1 MAPADPI
8 TRVVWLLR
16 ESIAPYL
23 RRRVIVVLLLGFA
36 SGLPLLLSFG
46 TLSAWLREADVERS
60 AIGLF
65 SLVGLPYALKP
76 LWAPLMDGARLPVLT
91 DLLGRRR
98 GWMVLSQAMLMIA
111 IAGLAFSD
119 PGHAP
124 LMMAGFAVL
133 VAFFSASQDIVI
145 DAYRIETLDEDE
157 QGIGAAAVT
166 YGYRAGMLVAGA
178 GALIMADTW
187 TWTHAYLAMA
197 GLVLVGTVTILLSP
211 EPRGPDGR
219 DSGPS
224 GRERGARDRR
234 SLGEWLAD
242 FVIAP
247 FSEFATRPGWLV
259 ILLFIVTFKLGDA
272 FLSIMTNPF
281 YIDLGFTKT
290 EIAEVTKLFGL
301 IALAVGLFIGG
312 LLIKWTGLLNALLI
326 SGVLQA
332 ASNLVFAYQAV
343 AGNDVGVL
351 TFTIAVENVTGGMG
365 TAAFVAYLSSL
376 TNTAFTATQY
386 ALLSAFMAFGRTLL
400 SSPSGYL
407 VDFVGWFD
415 FFVLSVGVAVPG
427 MILLLVLMRVYPTH
441 AGRRAGRTADLGE
454 RQGESP

>member
-1 MAPADPI
+1 LANLDPVA
-8 TRVVWLLR
+8 RAVWLLR
-16 ESIAPYL
+16 ESVAPYL
-23 RRRVIVVLLLGFA
+23 NRRVIVVLLLGFA

-76 LWAPLMDGARLPVLT
+76 LWAPLMDGLRLPILT
-91 DLLGRRR
+91 DMLGRRR
-98 GWMVLSQAMLMIA
+98 GWMVLSQGMLMLA
-111 IAGLAFSD
+111 IGGLALSN
-119 PGHAP
+119 PGDAP
-124 LMMAGFAVL
+124 FLMAGFAVL

-145 DAYRIETLDEDE
+145 DAYRIETLNEDE

-178 GALIMADTW
+178 GALILADMW

-197 GLVLVGTVTILLSP
+197 ILVLVGTVTILLSP
-211 EPRGPDGR
+211 EPPGPEGDAAPMSR
-219 DSGPS
+219 K
-224 GRERGARDRR
+224 RR
-234 SLGEWLAD
+234 TLGQWLAD
-242 FVIAP
+242 FVVAP
-247 FSEFATRPGWLV
+247 FLEFATRPGWLV

-312 LLIKWTGLLNALLI
+312 LLIRWTGLLNALLI

-332 ASNLVFAYQAV
+332 ASNFVFAYQVV

-351 TFTIAVENVTGGMG
+351 TITIAVENVTGGMG

-415 FFVLSVGVAVPG
+415 FFILSVGVAVPG
-427 MILLLVLMRVYPTH
+427 LILLLVLMRVYPNH
-441 AGRRAGRTADLGE
+441 AGRRGGAASKEANKVAEPPGAGA
-454 RQGESP
+454 

>member
-1 MAPADPI
+1 LANLDPVA
-8 TRVVWLLR
+8 RAVWLLR
-16 ESIAPYL
+16 ESVAPYL
-23 RRRVIVVLLLGFA
+23 NRRVIVVLLLGFA

-76 LWAPLMDGARLPVLT
+76 LWAPLMDGLRLPILT
-91 DLLGRRR
+91 DMLGRRR
-98 GWMVLSQAMLMIA
+98 GWMVLSQGMLMLA
-111 IAGLAFSD
+111 IGGLALSN
-119 PGHAP
+119 PGDAP
-124 LMMAGFAVL
+124 FLMAGFAVL

-145 DAYRIETLDEDE
+145 DAYRIETLNEDE

-178 GALIMADTW
+178 GALILADMW

-197 GLVLVGTVTILLSP
+197 ILVLVGTVTILLSP
-211 EPRGPDGR
+211 EPPGPEGDAAPVSR
-219 DSGPS
+219 K
-224 GRERGARDRR
+224 RR
-234 SLGEWLAD
+234 TLGQWLVD
-242 FVIAP
+242 FVVAP
-247 FSEFATRPGWLV
+247 FLEFATRPGWLV

-312 LLIKWTGLLNALLI
+312 LLIRWTGLLNALLI

-332 ASNLVFAYQAV
+332 ASNFVFAYQVV

-351 TFTIAVENVTGGMG
+351 TITIAVENVTGGMG

-415 FFVLSVGVAVPG
+415 FFILSVGVAVPG
-427 MILLLVLMRVYPTH
+427 LILLLVLMRVYPNH
-441 AGRRAGRTADLGE
+441 AGRRGGAASKEANKVAEPPGAGA
-454 RQGESP
+454 

>member
-1 MAPADPI
+1 MANLDPVA
-8 TRVVWLLR
+8 RAVWLLR
-16 ESIAPYL
+16 ESVAPYL
-23 RRRVIVVLLLGFA
+23 NRRVIVVLLLGFA

-76 LWAPLMDGARLPVLT
+76 LWAPLMDGLRLPILT
-91 DLLGRRR
+91 DMLGRRR
-98 GWMVLSQAMLMIA
+98 GWMVLSQGMLMLA
-111 IAGLAFSD
+111 IGGLALSN
-119 PGHAP
+119 PGDAP
-124 LMMAGFAVL
+124 FLMAGFAVL

-145 DAYRIETLDEDE
+145 DAYRIETLNEDE

-178 GALIMADTW
+178 GALILADMW

-197 GLVLVGTVTILLSP
+197 ILVLVGTVTILLSP
-211 EPRGPDGR
+211 EPPGPEGDAAPVSR
-219 DSGPS
+219 K
-224 GRERGARDRR
+224 RR
-234 SLGEWLAD
+234 TLGQWLAD
-242 FVIAP
+242 FVVAP
-247 FSEFATRPGWLV
+247 FLEFATRPGWLV

-312 LLIKWTGLLNALLI
+312 LLIRWTGLLNALLI

-332 ASNLVFAYQAV
+332 ASNFVFAYQVV

-351 TFTIAVENVTGGMG
+351 TITIAVENVTGGMG

-415 FFVLSVGVAVPG
+415 FFILSVGVAVPG
-427 MILLLVLMRVYPTH
+427 LILLLVLMRVYPNH
-441 AGRRAGRTADLGE
+441 AGRRGGAASKEANKVAEPPGAGA
-454 RQGESP
+454 

>member
-1 MAPADPI
+1 
-8 TRVVWLLR
+8 LL
-16 ESIAPYL
+16 
-23 RRRVIVVLLLGFA
+23 
-36 SGLPLLLSFG
+36 
-46 TLSAWLREADVERS
+46 
-60 AIGLF
+60 
-65 SLVGLPYALKP
+65 
-76 LWAPLMDGARLPVLT
+76 
-91 DLLGRRR
+91 
-98 GWMVLSQAMLMIA
+98 
-111 IAGLAFSD
+111 
-119 PGHAP
+119 
-124 LMMAGFAVL
+124 MAGFAVL

-145 DAYRIETLDEDE
+145 DAYRIETLEEDE

-166 YGYRAGMLVAGA
+166 YGYRGGMLVAGA
-178 GALIMADTW
+178 GALILADLW

-197 GLVLVGTVTILLSP
+197 VLVLVGTVTILLSP
-211 EPRGPDGR
+211 EPPGPDTGATEA
-219 DSGPS
+219 GK
-224 GRERGARDRR
+224 RERR
-234 SLGEWLAD
+234 SFGQWLAD
-242 FVIAP
+242 FVVAP
-247 FSEFATRPGWLV
+247 FLEFATRPGWLV

-312 LLIKWTGLLNALLI
+312 LLIRWTGLLNALLI

-332 ASNLVFAYQAV
+332 ASNFVFAYQVV

-351 TFTIAVENVTGGMG
+351 TITIAVENVTGGMG

-407 VDFVGWFD
+407 VDYVGWFD
-415 FFVLSVGVAVPG
+415 FFILSVGVAVPG
-427 MILLLVLMRVYPTH
+427 LLLLLVLMRVYPNH
-441 AGRRAGRTADLGE
+441 AGRHGGPANRDVEKTAAPAGTAG
-454 RQGESP
+454 